1 MRTVGSLLVVLGVLV
16 LVSGCASKQDIA
28 NMSLGEEQVVERIP
42 DPAPE
47 WLNMPYEESG
57 ERLLFK
63 GEASRGSDVSLCLR
77 QSKAN
82 AVQNLVEA
90 INVKGRSEFSEAVRG
105 VNVSEAALGRYLDS
119 VIAWTSEN
127 IQVSGIVTQDEYRE
141 KVQVRTYEGV
151 SYYYNCVSRLSV
163 PVESYQH
170 ARQAALTRA
179 VVEAQDDEAKALAL
193 EAKARLAP

>member
-1 MRTVGSLLVVLGVLV
+1 MRTVCALLVALGVVALM
-16 LVSGCASKQDIA
+16 SGCASKREIA
-28 NMSLGEEQVVERIP
+28 DMSLGEEQVVERIP
-42 DPAPE
+42 DSAPE
-47 WLNMPYEESG
+47 WLDTPYEESG
-57 ERLLFK
+57 KQLLFK
-63 GEASRGSDVSLCLR
+63 GEAARGSDASLCLR

-90 INVKGRSEFSEAVRG
+90 IKIKGRSEFSEAVRG
-105 VNVSEAALGRYLDS
+105 VNVSEEALGRYLDS

-127 IQVSGIVTQDEYRE
+127 VQVSGIVTQGEYRE

-151 SYYYNCVSRLSV
+151 SYYYNCYSRLSV
-163 PVESYQH
+163 PVESYLR
-170 ARQAALTRA
+170 ARQEALTRA